1 MKKKTRKVLIMPGLL
16 ALLLSLSTTA
26 KAQEITQGDITNGK
40 YTTAVSVS
48 ATIGSSFTVSLP
60 ADMILWEDPVT
71 KGVFIHASE
80 VGVKGKLIQGANV
93 LVEADEAIILY
104 DVTNRPDALTDALI
118 PGEDDQSTYEHK
130 AAVGAIV
137 TKEEYI
143 WSQEQ
148 LQKTAIEEGSNYIY
162 DAETGYHKVPITV
175 QATGLTSGTW
185 EGSLTFTVT
194 YTEDDLLY
202 TRAPGLYDSN
212 YDLVKSWDLMTQDGS
227 IEMEGTI
234 VEEITTSLSGML
246 VFPKSVTAIKSSA
259 ARGSKNL
266 TQITFEEG
274 SKLTNIGQ
282 YAFADCTAL
291 TKVTLPEGLVKIDEY
306 VFSGCSKLS
315 EINIPATVTSIGN
328 SAFSNCGLDELY
340 VPATVTSIGT
350 LAFTG
355 IDTVY
360 YSGSASGSPWSA
372 KLVLKD

>member
-26 KAQEITQGDITNGK
+26 KAQEITQGDIINGK
-40 YTTAVSVS
+40 YTTEVSVS

-71 KGVFIHASE
+71 KGLFIHASE

-104 DVTNRPDALTDALI
+104 DVTNRPDTLTDASI

-148 LQKTAIEEGSNYIY
+148 LQKTATEEGSNYIY

-175 QATGLTSGTW
+175 QATGLSSGIW

-212 YDLVKSWDLMTQDGS
+212 YDLVKSWDLMAQDGS
-227 IEMEGTI
+227 IDVDGTM
-234 VEEITTSLSGML
+234 VGEITTSLSGML
-246 VFPKSVTAIKSSA
+246 VFPKSVTVIKSNA
-259 ARGSKNL
+259 ARDNKNL
-266 TQITFEEG
+266 TQVAFEEG
-274 SKLTNIGQ
+274 SKLTSIGG
-282 YAFADCTAL
+282 YAFSNATAL
-291 TKVTLPEGLVKIDEY
+291 TKVTLPEGLTKIDDY
-306 VFSGCSKLS
+306 VFNGCSKLT
-315 EINIPATVTSIGN
+315 EVNIPITVTEIGI
-328 SAFSNCGLDELY
+328 SAFSNCGFDEVY
-340 VPATVTSIGT
+340 VPATVTSIGSS
-350 LAFTG
+350 AFSG
-355 IDTVY
+355 INTVH
-360 YSGSASGSPWSA
+360 YSGSANGSPWGA